1 MPMTAPISPAHTDEV
16 ARSTAEAAAPGEK
29 GECDAPAAPAA
40 AAALAAS
47 VSEAPNDSEEPEGV
61 KAPATVG
68 EELTE
73 QGRVS
78 AAVLGAWLQAAGGG
92 ARVVPLML
100 VPMILVEALQLGSSW
115 WLTQWANAPAE
126 RNRFYLAGYAGWA
139 LAAALLTVVR
149 HMIVLSV
156 GLSAGSGMHD
166 QLLISL
172 LRAPVAFFDVTPI
185 GRLLARFS
193 RDLQTV
199 DVALPSAVQTLGS
212 TTFAVVSALAVVC
225 ANSPMF
231 ALTLPLLG
239 WAYVSFSS
247 FYMASSREMKRL
259 ESSTRAPMLTHV
271 SETLDGLDTI
281 RAYNSQSRF
290 GRQAELKIDR
300 NVRAGLASAIANCWL
315 GLRLE
320 LLGATLAAIAAL
332 LAFGRGP
339 SLLQGAAAAATQA
352 VESAVCAATVEGPPI
367 LGKWAM
373 DGVCAATEA
382 TVGVEAAAAAAV
394 AGAAAGAGARTRS
407 VGRAALSVSL
417 AMQVTQALNWSV
429 RQAAELE
436 AHLVAVERMR
446 TYSDVPPEPGYTAD
460 DVPNLRGLHLGPVRR
475 EGRPAPASRQTSSME
490 PPDRSH
496 PPARSHPTDRSSTTS
511 LASGAPET
519 WVASGAPPPPSPLA
533 GWWPSR
539 SWWAEPGLAAAEK
552 RSGDQTSRGAL
563 VLENVGLRYR
573 PGLPLALEGLSVRIK
588 AGEKVG
594 VVGRTGSGKS
604 SLLMALTRLVAPPLR
619 SGSIWLD
626 GSELSSL
633 PLLSY
638 RSSVCVIPQEATLF
652 EGSVRFNLDPLGRYT
667 EGELWRVLQRV
678 QLTHAI
684 HTLDEHVLEEGA
696 NLSAGQRQLLCIAR
710 ALLTR
715 PAIVIMDEATSSVDS
730 ETDALIQVSATTDG
744 H

>member
-1 MPMTAPISPAHTDEV
+1 V
-16 ARSTAEAAAPGEK
+16 K
-29 GECDAPAAPAA
+29 
-40 AAALAAS
+40 
-47 VSEAPNDSEEPEGV
+47 
-61 KAPATVG
+61 KAPATG
-68 EELTE
+68 EEELIE

-100 VPMILVEALQLGSSW
+100 VPMILVEVLQLGSSW
-115 WLTQWANAPAE
+115 WLTQWASAPAE

-225 ANSPMF
+225 ANSPTF

-281 RAYNSQSRF
+281 RAYNAQPRF
-290 GRQAELKIDR
+290 GRQAEFKIDR

-352 VESAVCAATVEGPPI
+352 STRTSTGLCGENRKLNSTVAMPGMTLPAPVPAA
-367 LGKWAM
+367 M
-373 DGVCAATEA
+373 
-382 TVGVEAAAAAAV
+382 
-394 AGAAAGAGARTRS
+394 
-407 VGRAALSVSL
+407 
-417 AMQVTQALNWSV
+417 
-429 RQAAELE
+429 LE
-436 AHLVAVERMR
+436 ACQ
-446 TYSDVPPEPGYTAD
+446 DVGGNTSS
-460 DVPNLRGLHLGPVRR
+460 
-475 EGRPAPASRQTSSME
+475 PASHTS
-490 PPDRSH
+490 
-496 PPARSHPTDRSSTTS
+496 PARSAITS
-511 LASGAPET
+511 AAPCR
-519 WVASGAPPPPSPLA
+519 AF
-533 GWWPSR
+533 R
-539 SWWAEPGLAAAEK
+539 
-552 RSGDQTSRGAL
+552 
-563 VLENVGLRYR
+563 
-573 PGLPLALEGLSVRIK
+573 
-588 AGEKVG
+588 
-594 VVGRTGSGKS
+594 
-604 SLLMALTRLVAPPLR
+604 
-619 SGSIWLD
+619 
-626 GSELSSL
+626 
-633 PLLSY
+633 
-638 RSSVCVIPQEATLF
+638 
-652 EGSVRFNLDPLGRYT
+652 
-667 EGELWRVLQRV
+667 
-678 QLTHAI
+678 
-684 HTLDEHVLEEGA
+684 
-696 NLSAGQRQLLCIAR
+696 AR
-710 ALLTR
+710 
-715 PAIVIMDEATSSVDS
+715 
-730 ETDALIQVSATTDG
+730 
-744 H
+744 